1 MRRPRRADPLPPNKP
16 AFLTG
21 THCLS
26 KNRQARLS
34 PTTLHTYLFSRV
46 RAPVRNGGQASN
58 RQTNN
63 LLSTALIAGIVLGR
77 FDKRTPEFT
86 SDSNTV
92 QPDCGGPGTPV
103 NDSRTARC

>member
-26 KNRQARLS
+26 KNRQARPC
-34 PTTLHTYLFSRV
+34 PTRLNTHLFSCSHPL
-46 RAPVRNGGQASN
+46 ARNAGQH

-63 LLSTALIAGIVLGR
+63 LLSTAVNAGIVLGR
-77 FDKRTPEFT
+77 FGTRPPENT
-86 SDSNTV
+86 SDRNTV
-92 QPDCGGPGTPV
+92 QFDCGGSGVPV